1 MYYDLYDYSQG
12 LFTLTLPI
20 FFMNYCQEL
29 ILKVRFLQM
38 SFLWEIA
45 VFLVVYILAAP
56 AEKMAKQQVA

>member
-1 MYYDLYDYSQG
+1 
-12 LFTLTLPI
+12 
-20 FFMNYCQEL
+20 MNYCQEL